1 MSLSHAPGEK
11 REQSPQA
18 ALCPGDTA
26 NTAVTSLF
34 QLDDGRA
41 RPEAVP
47 GGTVVVGLKVGFR
60 DVVDGERGQDPTAR
74 VGPLHCVAFQG
85 PHLQEVLL
93 PCPGLGWG
101 GQDGMRKRQVVETP
115 DPPQGRLI
123 SSPLVPSSPD
133 PHSPYNKPKP
143 HLLPPILTSN
153 LQSRRSSGSQT
164 CSRHML

>member
-11 REQSPQA
+11 SERSPQA
-18 ALCPGDTA
+18 ALCPGNA
-26 NTAVTSLF
+26 ASAAVTSLF

-41 RPEAVP
+41 RAEAVP
-47 GGTVVVGLKVGFR
+47 GGAVVVGLKVGLH

-74 VGPLHCVAFQG
+74 VGPLHRVAFQG

-115 DPPQGRLI
+115 DPPQGTVI
-123 SSPLVPSSPD
+123 ASPRVPFSPD
-133 PHSPYNKPKP
+133 PCLPYNKPKP
-143 HLLPPILTSN
+143 HLPTVASN
-153 LQSRRSSGSQT
+153 LLSKRSSGSQT